1 MWIFSASY
9 RTAYLRPSMIYIPG
23 NNVIRVTPGESATV
37 RLRPS
42 GVYMTI
48 EEQQSDVATS
58 SRPSMNISVAAD
70 TSDIPDLGPLK
81 VYVLLLTA

>member
-9 RTAYLRPSMIYIPG
+9 RTAYLRLSMMYIPG
-23 NNVIRVTPGESATV
+23 NNVIRVSPGESATV
-37 RLRPS
+37 LLRPS

-58 SRPSMNISVAAD
+58 SRPSKA
-70 TSDIPDLGPLK
+70 T
-81 VYVLLLTA
+81 